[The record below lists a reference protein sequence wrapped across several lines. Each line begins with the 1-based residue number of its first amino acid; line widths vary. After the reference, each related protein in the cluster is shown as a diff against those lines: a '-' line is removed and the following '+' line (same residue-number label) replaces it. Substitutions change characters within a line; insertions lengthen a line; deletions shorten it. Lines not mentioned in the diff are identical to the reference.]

1 MKHTRYSD
9 RPSSY
14 LVLNAFINSSALVSC
29 FLLIDDVTE
38 YKKEEGEEEEE
49 EEESLFGP
57 SPLTSDAF

>member
-1 MKHTRYSD
+1 MLS
-9 RPSSY
+9 
-14 LVLNAFINSSALVSC
+14 AFINSSALVSC

-38 YKKEEGEEEEE
+38 YKEEEEGEGEGE